1 MDNNINIPT
10 GILMKIGG
18 EIVSHYDKAKTNEEK
33 AFYIGM
39 SVMCATLIR
48 DKNKPYIAMNFNYED
63 AKKSFVESVE
73 KPAVD
78 SKAYQIN
85 IDELLEMLNELG
97 VDVKKKDDKG
107 E

>member
-1 MDNNINIPT
+1 MNNNINIPA

-18 EIVSHYDKAKTNEEK
+18 EIVSHYDKAETKEEK

-73 KPAVD
+73 KPTDTRAH
-78 SKAYQIN
+78 QID